1 MGPGVKQKVF
11 GDEYSLE
18 LSDDLEPTQLD
29 GCGFRGCGGWGYYY
43 MNLTKAL
50 VSLYRNQT
58 PDITVLALS
67 GPALPRVV
75 NKKKL
80 PLNWNYVGTAPSS
93 YSLKVDGRVV
103 AENVSGEKYTLDLS
117 MLSPGKH
124 TVQVVAKGVHTY
136 FDLAP
141 ERLTIKSQTALPVT
155 SSIEINYSP
164 SAP

>member
-1 MGPGVKQKVF
+1 
-11 GDEYSLE
+11 
-18 LSDDLEPTQLD
+18 
-29 GCGFRGCGGWGYYY
+29 

-50 VSLYRNQT
+50 ISLYRRET

-67 GPALPRVV
+67 GPEQSAVV
-75 NKKKL
+75 KENQL
-80 PLNWNYVGTAPSS
+80 PLTWNYVGKSPGS
-93 YSLKVDGRVV
+93 YTLKVDGRVV